1 MWISCVRGTRQ
12 THLGVNPYGTD
23 GTDLEIVTWKQRI
36 DVNRQSWETVREKK
50 HLRRIFWRKKKKN
63 PDTWVVLINIP
74 DFTPC
79 YQSGES
85 APSIP
90 QMGSGMRETAEPE
103 QQQPPAFLQ
112 FNRDGRSAD
121 VWWEPA
127 SRKRPVL
134 NLVDLR
140 WTDNQEKPQISVSIK
155 GMFDIS
161 FLL

>member
-1 MWISCVRGTRQ
+1 M
-12 THLGVNPYGTD
+12 
-23 GTDLEIVTWKQRI
+23 
-36 DVNRQSWETVREKK
+36 
-50 HLRRIFWRKKKKN
+50 
-63 PDTWVVLINIP
+63 VLINIP

-90 QMGSGMRETAEPE
+90 QMGSGMRETTEPE

-134 NLVDLR
+134 NLVVLR
-140 WTDNQEKPQISVSIK
+140 WTDNQEKLRFLFLTNSQRNVWYFIFAINSINASTEEFPVLRKVLNWTEGK
-155 GMFDIS
+155 GKDTMLMFRDAALRLC
-161 FLL
+161 FLTSNNLIINVQKNLS